1 MEKPFIVG
9 FSCYMWNID
18 YNLSLAK
25 AIKAEWPDCVIALGG
40 PQVPNDFEIPE
51 EYDFVDI
58 LMHGEGEVTFYELL
72 KALAEDKK
80 LENVHNISYRDNGTL
95 TRTETFAA
103 SSLED
108 FPSPYTT
115 GLFDSIINNPAYK
128 DIQFD
133 TVLETTR
140 GCPYNTCV
148 YCCRSGVK
156 HKFRTF
162 PEARVLGDPDWMA
175 KNRICFCICADS
187 NFGIL
192 DRDEKIAD
200 YITNLKKQ
208 YGYPQKFETIATKNK
223 SDLTFRINSKLETAN
238 LNRGIS
244 LAIQSFSPDVLKII
258 GRQNIPYENFAKELT
273 RYRNGGMF
281 TYTDLILGLP
291 GETLE
296 SFCKG
301 MFEVIEAGQHDSINI
316 NRCELLPNS
325 KMYEK
330 DFVET
335 YKIKTIRSALC
346 QNHSKIYENALNSS
360 RSQLV
365 VETATLPMQ
374 DWRTALRISVCVQ
387 SFHCF
392 GLLKFLAIYLRKAHN
407 VSYYDFY
414 MNLYAWIER
423 ESSFLKQTV
432 DTVCASI
439 DKFLQKEGNLPFLIV
454 Y

>member
-1 MEKPFIVG
+1 
-9 FSCYMWNID
+9 
-18 YNLSLAK
+18 
-25 AIKAEWPDCVIALGG
+25 
-40 PQVPNDFEIPE
+40 
-51 EYDFVDI
+51 
-58 LMHGEGEVTFYELL
+58 
-72 KALAEDKK
+72 
-80 LENVHNISYRDNGTL
+80 
-95 TRTETFAA
+95 
-103 SSLED
+103 
-108 FPSPYTT
+108 
-115 GLFDSIINNPAYK
+115 
-128 DIQFD
+128 
-133 TVLETTR
+133 
-140 GCPYNTCV
+140 
-148 YCCRSGVK
+148 
-156 HKFRTF
+156 
-162 PEARVLGDPDWMA
+162 MA

-223 SDLTFRINSKLETAN
+223 SDLTFHINSKLETAN

-346 QNHSKIYENALNSS
+346 QNHSKISENALNSS

-439 DKFLQKEGNLPFLIV
+439 DKFLQKEGNLCFFDYRFGNMYWDFQEGLFLLCAINAEEFYMEIKKYASQYFTDKELFDDIFNYQKEIIALPTQEEKYIEAKLHMGHVFRQRFVFRLQASRAAKNPFKSHSDRNRQP
-454 Y
+454 

>member
-1 MEKPFIVG
+1 M
-9 FSCYMWNID
+9 
-18 YNLSLAK
+18 
-25 AIKAEWPDCVIALGG
+25 
-40 PQVPNDFEIPE
+40 
-51 EYDFVDI
+51 
-58 LMHGEGEVTFYELL
+58 
-72 KALAEDKK
+72 
-80 LENVHNISYRDNGTL
+80 
-95 TRTETFAA
+95 
-103 SSLED
+103 
-108 FPSPYTT
+108 
-115 GLFDSIINNPAYK
+115 
-128 DIQFD
+128 
-133 TVLETTR
+133 
-140 GCPYNTCV
+140 
-148 YCCRSGVK
+148 
-156 HKFRTF
+156 
-162 PEARVLGDPDWMA
+162 
-175 KNRICFCICADS
+175 
-187 NFGIL
+187 
-192 DRDEKIAD
+192 
-200 YITNLKKQ
+200 
-208 YGYPQKFETIATKNK
+208 
-223 SDLTFRINSKLETAN
+223 
-238 LNRGIS
+238 
-244 LAIQSFSPDVLKII
+244 LKII

-301 MFEVIEAGQHDSINI
+301 MFEVIEAGRHDSINI

-346 QNHSKIYENALNSS
+346 QNHSKISENALNSS

-392 GLLKFLAIYLRKAHN
+392 GLLKFLAICLRKAHN